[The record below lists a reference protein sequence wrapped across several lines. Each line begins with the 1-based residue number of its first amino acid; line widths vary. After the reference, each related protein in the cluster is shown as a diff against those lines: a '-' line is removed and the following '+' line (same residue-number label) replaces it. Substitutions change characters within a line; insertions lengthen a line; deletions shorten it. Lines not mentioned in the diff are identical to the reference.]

1 MSVATDLNT
10 LVADVNA
17 KVAAL
22 AEATASAQAA
32 ALALQNSL
40 QALSAATTLRRP
52 RRE

>member
-22 AEATASAQAA
+22 AQATASAQAA

-40 QALSAATTLRRP
+40 QALSVATTTTP
-52 RRE
+52 AAS